1 MGINDRQFIFGVGL
15 MLIVILIG
23 LFITKASAQPVLPSY
38 ISGMERLYVDRCK
51 ADPNIHH
58 TMLGYIEERGLGPLT
73 WMEATRSSI
82 VIEWLDGNRFR
93 NIVRKCQ

>member
-1 MGINDRQFIFGVGL
+1 
-15 MLIVILIG
+15 MLIIILFG
-23 LFITKASAQPVLPSY
+23 LFISKAIAQTTVPAY
-38 ISGMERLYVDRCK
+38 ISNMERLYIDRCK
-51 ADPNIHH
+51 IDPNIHH

-93 NIVRKCQ
+93 NILRKCQ